1 MKIFTVSFLAVAT
14 WLALGCQADVGPYV
28 VSVERGPTE
37 GSIKVVKCK
46 TSVTNMGDLT
56 AYENNGDCS
65 EEIVQVM
72 DLPPRPRS
80 AAAPRPAPAAS
91 ATASPPSI

>member
-1 MKIFTVSFLAVAT
+1 MLTVSFLGVAT
-14 WLALGCQADVGPYV
+14 WVAMGCQADVGPYV
-28 VSVERGPTE
+28 FSVERGPTE

-72 DLPPRPRS
+72 DPPPRQRP
-80 AAAPRPAPAAS
+80 APAPRPAAPA
-91 ATASPPSI
+91 PSEAGSSQPI